1 MSIESTQSIRPKP
14 VTARNAVENILRRF
28 VAAVAKVTN
37 YFLRSRHRASDEKHP
52 ESVAKEAGAV
62 ATTTEAATTTV
73 NATANPTITESFT
86 GPIIADVKV
95 DADAQFD
102 TVPPESVAKETGA
115 IATTEVAT
123 TTVNVTANP
132 TITGKFIGSIIA
144 DVKVDADAQ
153 IDIAA
158 STVLDQEE
166 IQRRRD
172 LVRTLFNDFWT
183 GSHEKP
189 AAFVD
194 RLDQAENYVNE
205 RLAASGEFWQLDAKA
220 RLMLGLPPRKRNDAS
235 PCRS

>member
-14 VTARNAVENILRRF
+14 VTARNAVENILCRF

-52 ESVAKEAGAV
+52 ESVAKEAGTV
-62 ATTTEAATTTV
+62 ATTSEAATTTV

-172 LVRTLFNDFWT
+172 LVRTLFNDFWI

-194 RLDQAENYVNE
+194 RLDQAEDYVNE

-235 PCRS
+235 LHRS

>member
-14 VTARNAVENILRRF
+14 VTARNAVENILRHF

-37 YFLRSRHRASDEKHP
+37 YFLRSRHRASDGKRP
-52 ESVAKEAGAV
+52 ESVANEAGAV

-205 RLAASGEFWQLDAKA
+205 RLAASGEFWQLDAKT
-220 RLMLGLPPRKRNDAS
+220 RLMLGLPPTKSSSANPR
-235 PCRS
+235 RS

>member
-1 MSIESTQSIRPKP
+1 MPIESTQSIRPKP
-14 VTARNAVENILRRF
+14 VTARNAVEDILHHF

-37 YFLRSRHRASDEKHP
+37 YFLRSKHRSSDEKRP
-52 ESVAKEAGAV
+52 QSVANEAGAV
-62 ATTTEAATTTV
+62 ATRTEAAITTV

-86 GPIIADVKV
+86 GPIIAEVKV
-95 DADAQFD
+95 DADAQC
-102 TVPPESVAKETGA
+102 EST
-115 IATTEVAT
+115 
-123 TTVNVTANP
+123 
-132 TITGKFIGSIIA
+132 
-144 DVKVDADAQ
+144 
-153 IDIAA
+153 A

-205 RLAASGEFWQLDAKA
+205 RLGASGEFWQLDAKT
-220 RLMLGLPPRKRNDAS
+220 RLMLGLPSKKRNDAS
-235 PCRS
+235 SRRS

>member
-1 MSIESTQSIRPKP
+1 MPIESTQSIRPKP
-14 VTARNAVENILRRF
+14 VTARNAVENILRHF
-28 VAAVAKVTN
+28 VAAVAQATN
-37 YFLRSRHRASDEKHP
+37 YFLRSRHRASDEKRP

-62 ATTTEAATTTV
+62 ATTTEIATTTV

-95 DADAQFD
+95 DADAQ
-102 TVPPESVAKETGA
+102 S
-115 IATTEVAT
+115 
-123 TTVNVTANP
+123 
-132 TITGKFIGSIIA
+132 
-144 DVKVDADAQ
+144 
-153 IDIAA
+153 A

-194 RLDQAENYVNE
+194 RLDQAEGYVNE
-205 RLAASGEFWQLDAKA
+205 RLAASGEFWQLDAKT
-220 RLMLGLPPRKRNDAS
+220 RLMLGLPLRRVVVQTLADPKSIKNS
-235 PCRS
+235 SVH

>member
-1 MSIESTQSIRPKP
+1 MPIESTQLIRPKP
-14 VTARNAVENILRRF
+14 VTARNAVENILRHF

-52 ESVAKEAGAV
+52 ESVAKEAGTV
-62 ATTTEAATTTV
+62 ATTSEAATTTV

-86 GPIIADVKV
+86 GPVSADVKV

-102 TVPPESVAKETGA
+102 S
-115 IATTEVAT
+115 
-123 TTVNVTANP
+123 
-132 TITGKFIGSIIA
+132 
-144 DVKVDADAQ
+144 
-153 IDIAA
+153 AA

-194 RLDQAENYVNE
+194 RLDQAEDYVNE
-205 RLAASGEFWQLDAKA
+205 RLAASGEFWQLNAKT
-220 RLMLGLPPRKRNDAS
+220 RLMLGLPPPKNSSANPR
-235 PCRS
+235 RS

>member
-52 ESVAKEAGAV
+52 ESVAKEAGTV
-62 ATTTEAATTTV
+62 ATTSEAATTTV

-194 RLDQAENYVNE
+194 RLDQAENYVT
-205 RLAASGEFWQLDAKA
+205 SD
-220 RLMLGLPPRKRNDAS
+220 
-235 PCRS
+235 